1 MVRVG
6 DNWRC
11 PYCGFP
17 QVISQSRKHNPWEEL
32 KVKGGKI
39 GAAPR
44 LGWEAIVCANNECCE
59 LSLRIFLGSLHSD
72 AAGSVY

>member
-1 MVRVG
+1 VVRVG

-39 GAAPR
+39 ARLQGLVGKRSFVQTMNAA
-44 LGWEAIVCANNECCE
+44 
-59 LSLRIFLGSLHSD
+59 S
-72 AAGSVY
+72 